1 VLTASARLRH
11 KIDLILPGFETPGRL
26 LLEHPRAR
34 DLYPQYLTVSSYLA
48 LATVPLMEAALERA
62 RVLAPED
69 LTAAALVEYLERHI
83 PEEMHGDEPGRD
95 ALCDLEAL
103 GIDTVAL
110 RTRPLPTKVAAVIG
124 MHFFWIWQCHPV
136 EILGYLQIEAYHP
149 NAASVERLIERTSLP
164 REAFRQLRLHAELD
178 VEHAHELYRVLDSLP
193 LEPGHEQLIGVSA
206 LQTMALLIDA
216 GLEIVGGQAE
226 LPVGAG

>member
-11 KIDLILPGFETPGRL
+11 KIDLILAAFETPGRL

-34 DLYPQYLTVSSYLA
+34 DLFPQYLTVSAYLG

-62 RVLAPED
+62 RVLAPD
-69 LTAAALVEYLERHI
+69 DSIAAALVEYLERHI

-103 GIDTVAL
+103 GIDTLAL
-110 RTRPLPTKVAAVIG
+110 RTRALPTKVAAVIG
-124 MHFFWIWQCHPV
+124 MHFFWIWHCHPV
-136 EILGYLQIEAYHP
+136 AILGYLQIEAYHP
-149 NAASVERLIERTSLP
+149 HPASVERLIERTSLP
-164 REAFRQLRLHAELD
+164 RDAFRQLGLHAELD

-193 LEPGHEQLIGVSA
+193 LEPRHEQLIGVSA

-216 GLEIVGGQAE
+216 GLEIVAGQAE
-226 LPVGAG
+226 LRVGAG